1 MKNYVALSAFAAMC
15 GEVPQELRMLERAV
29 PKSISQNILADGG
42 HAERC
47 PMYHILSLLDVQVL
61 AASGLYTGTWQP
73 MLNDTVGRMTAALQA
88 MTLADG
94 EIALMNDSWLG
105 KLPAPMLSC
114 LLPLGSRSSSCH

>member
-42 HAERC
+42 HERC
-47 PMYHILSLLDVQVL
+47 PMYHILSLLDVQV
-61 AASGLYTGTWQP
+61 AAKGSYTGTWQP
-73 MLNDTVGRMTAALQA
+73 MLNDTAGRMTAALQA

-94 EIALMNDSWLG
+94 EIALMNDLG
-105 KLPAPMLSC
+105 RAKRP
-114 LLPLGSRSSSCH
+114 RR